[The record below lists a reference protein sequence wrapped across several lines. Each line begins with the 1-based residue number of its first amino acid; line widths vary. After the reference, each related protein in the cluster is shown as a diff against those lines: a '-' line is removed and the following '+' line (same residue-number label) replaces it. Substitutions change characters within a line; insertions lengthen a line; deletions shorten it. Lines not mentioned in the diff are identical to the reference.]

1 LSEAKGKHLLILNSD
16 TRVLENSLSAMSG
29 YLDRHPE
36 AGGVTCRMQY
46 PDGRFYVNGM
56 GDYSFLL
63 ALVNC
68 TVLGVLLPG
77 LKKKLNAEL
86 GYQGEDWARDREVA
100 VVGDCNL
107 MIRRDVFEKVGLYDE
122 TMKLY
127 YTENDYC
134 VRIREKGFK
143 IGYLAD
149 GKVVHHLR
157 GTVSKS
163 GLQKISKIYEE
174 DTLAYFR
181 KYSGAG
187 AVLLLKVLIGLT
199 NLLLTL
205 RHGSPQ
211 NIFAKFLTP
220 GKGDA
225 KS

>member
-1 LSEAKGKHLLILNSD
+1 
-16 TRVLENSLSAMSG
+16 
-29 YLDRHPE
+29 
-36 AGGVTCRMQY
+36 
-46 PDGRFYVNGM
+46 
-56 GDYSFLL
+56 
-63 ALVNC
+63 
-68 TVLGVLLPG
+68 VLGVLLPG

-86 GYQGEDWARDREVA
+86 GYQGEDWTRDREVA

-143 IGYLAD
+143 IVYLAD

-163 GLQKISKIYEE
+163 GLRKISKIYEE

-181 KYSGAG
+181 KYSGTG
-187 AVLLLKVLIGLT
+187 AALLLKVLIGIT